1 MEPLEIGERVHAP
14 LSLQVVDLTRTL
26 DQTSVLWPGSRPLA
40 VESSESIDIDGS
52 FTRRVALDEHSGTHF
67 DAPSH
72 FAPAAAHVAEVAA
85 ESLVRP
91 LCVIDFSQKCVGKP
105 DATLQA
111 DDVVAHEDRH
121 GAIAPGSAVFLRTDW
136 PAGVDPLRFP
146 GFGVEAATMLAVE
159 RRVAGLGIDTLGVDP
174 GYAADFPVHRD
185 VTLPRGIW
193 HVENLTNL
201 HAVPAVGA
209 WVVVGVPRVAGAS
222 GFPARVL
229 ALLAEPGDQ

>member
-1 MEPLEIGERVHAP
+1 MEPLETEGRGQF
-14 LSLQVVDLTRTL
+14 SLRVVDLTRTL
-26 DQTSVLWPGSRPLA
+26 DQGTALWPGSRPLA
-40 VESSESIDIDGS
+40 VESSESIDTDGS

-72 FAPAAAHVAEVAA
+72 FAHGAAHVAEVAA
-85 ESLVRP
+85 DSLVRP
-91 LCVIDFSQKCVGKP
+91 LCVIDFSTKCVDTP
-105 DATLQA
+105 DATLQT
-111 DDVVAHEDRH
+111 DDVVAFESRH
-121 GAIAPGSAVFLRTDW
+121 GTIAPGSAVFLRTDW
-136 PAGVDPLRFP
+136 SAEVDALRFP

-201 HAVPAVGA
+201 DAVPPVGA
-209 WVVVGVPRVAGAS
+209 WVVVGVPRIAEAS
-222 GFPARVL
+222 GFPARVF
-229 ALLAEPGDQ
+229 ALLGQPSDE